1 MPEAPEIPEA
11 TDPFEKR
18 VAISIAILAVLLS
31 FIGSHGDNAKTDLI
45 LKTNEATNQ
54 WGYYQAKSIKGQMA
68 GMQGALL
75 AAVSGAQPDEAR
87 TKEIARLKA
96 EAERHE
102 HEKEEIKKQA
112 ETLQAQAAVGSKV
125 NDRCD
130 LASLMLQIAVVI
142 CSVAILSRWRAF
154 WFAGLALGA
163 AGAVAGATAFL
174 M

>member
-1 MPEAPEIPEA
+1 MAETPEIPEA

-18 VAISIAILAVLLS
+18 VAISIAVLAVILS
-31 FIGSHGDNAKTDLI
+31 FIGNLGDNAKTDSI
-45 LKTNEATNQ
+45 LKTNEASNQ
-54 WGYYQAKSIKGQMA
+54 WGYFQAKSIKGQMA
-68 GMQGALL
+68 AMQSSTI
-75 AAVSGAQPDEAR
+75 AVLSGAQTDDAR

-96 EAERHE
+96 EAERYE
-102 HEKEEIKKQA
+102 QEKEEIKKGA
-112 ETLQAQAAVGSKV
+112 EALQAQAAQDSKV

-142 CSVAILSRWRAF
+142 CSVAILSRWHAF

-163 AGAVAGATAFL
+163 AGAIAGATAFF